1 MIATIS
7 LEKEKVPFIKSN
19 GNEKFIYQ
27 KKVSIPAVNIEETP
41 EYYLLRVA
49 TPGFKREELE
59 IVINNQM
66 IIISAIKQPCTS
78 ECVKDRCEYDYAN
91 WSRPFILPDDADAI
105 LTKANYRDGELIIRI
120 PKESGDTTAKD
131 LITVYVY

>member
-1 MIATIS
+1 MPDNTV
-7 LEKEKVPFIKSN
+7 LRKDQVRFFKPNK
-19 GNEKFIYQ
+19 NEKPFY
-27 KKVSIPAVNIEETP
+27 KKVCGPAVNIEEAA
-41 EYYLLRVA
+41 EYYLLTVA
-49 TPGFKREELE
+49 APGFKREDLE

-78 ECVKDRCEYDYAN
+78 ESVKDRCEYDYAN

-120 PKESGDTTAKD
+120 PKGSGDTTTKD